1 MFESFL
7 NSFPLLFSGG
17 SFLSVLSAICIGLLI
32 GLFVGAL
39 PGLTTLMAMAI
50 VLPISFFMEPLI
62 GIPFLIG
69 VYKGGIFG
77 GSIPAIL
84 VGLPGTGASVATT
97 FDGPPLTRLGK
108 GRKAL
113 ETALYSSVIGD
124 LSSDFVTI
132 LLIGPIALV
141 ALLIGPPEL
150 AAILFLS
157 ILIISS
163 TSNGSVG
170 KNMIMLA
177 VGLLLALIGQDPI
190 GALSRFTFDIFE
202 LRAGIPL
209 LPMLIGLFAIPEIL
223 LNIENKSKNFI
234 KSKLNLNKEEKLTW
248 NEFKKLRKTIVRSTV
263 IGTSIGMIPGVG
275 QVVAAFVGY
284 AAAKN
289 ASKHPERFGK
299 GELEGIA
306 APEAANN
313 AVNGPT
319 LVPLLTLGIPGDN
332 ITAILLGAFVA
343 HGLRPGP
350 QLMNE
355 QGSLIFAIMLC
366 MIIANVL
373 FLIIGYFTIP
383 IFSKVVSIKK
393 SYLLPLTIVFA
404 FAGSFVFRHNPAD
417 LYFLVIFG
425 VFGYILRKLSF
436 DVTPLVM
443 AFILAPPL
451 EYAFGQTMSLGN
463 ENVLMYLLYEKP
475 IATFILCVTPLITWK
490 LWQRSKKLRQVAAE
504 TTEDIRNNN

>member
-1 MFESFL
+1 MYESFL
-7 NSFPLLFSGG
+7 NSFPILFGSGN
-17 SFLSVLSAICIGLLI
+17 FLTIIFVVALGLLI

-50 VLPISFFMEPLI
+50 VLPISFFMDPLV

-84 VGLPGTGASVATT
+84 VSLPGTGASVATT
-97 FDGPPLTRLGK
+97 FDGPPLTKQGK

-113 ETALYSSVIGD
+113 ETALFSSVIAD
-124 LSSDFVTI
+124 FSSDIVTI
-132 LLIGPIALV
+132 LLIGPIALI

-177 VGLLLALIGQDPI
+177 VGLLIAMIGQDPI
-190 GALSRFTFDIFE
+190 AALSRFTFDVFE

-223 LNIENKSKNFI
+223 INIESKAKQFVQ
-234 KSKLNLNKEEKLTW
+234 SKLNIKKEQRLTW
-248 NEFKKLRKTIVRSTV
+248 KEFLALRKTIFRSTM
-263 IGTSIGMIPGVG
+263 IGTTIGMIPGVG

-289 ASKHPERFGK
+289 ASPNPEKFGK

-332 ITAILLGAFVA
+332 VTAILLGAFVA

-350 QLMNE
+350 QLMTE
-355 QGSLIFAIMLC
+355 QGSIVFAILLC
-366 MIIANVL
+366 MLLANVL
-373 FLIIGYFTIP
+373 FLILGYFTMP
-383 IFSKVVSIKK
+383 LFSKVVSIKK

-417 LYFLVIFG
+417 LYFLLFFG
-425 VFGYILRKLSF
+425 IFGYILKKLEF

-443 AFILAPPL
+443 AFILAPSL
-451 EYAFGQTMSLGN
+451 EYAFGQTLSLGDDS
-463 ENVLMYLLYEKP
+463 LIKYLLLERP
-475 IATFILCVTPLITWK
+475 IAALIICATPIITWK
-490 LWQRSKKLRQVAAE
+490 LWKRSKRLRNVAAE
-504 TTEDIRNNN
+504 ITSKQVS